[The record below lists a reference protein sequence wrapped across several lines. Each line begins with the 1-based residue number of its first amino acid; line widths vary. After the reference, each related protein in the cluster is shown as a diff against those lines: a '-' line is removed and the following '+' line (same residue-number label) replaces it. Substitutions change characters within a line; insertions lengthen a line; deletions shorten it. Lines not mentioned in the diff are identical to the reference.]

1 VSRRSI
7 RGVLV
12 RLATVAAGAC
22 ALIAAIPAA
31 YAGTVG
37 VSATSPDDVT
47 FVAQAGERNAL
58 EVIYPSQVLI
68 VTDSGAELTSGAGC
82 VSLGPN
88 SAQCEIH
95 PNVNAYLADK
105 DDRARVSWAG
115 RVQVWAGSG
124 NDDVVASSFGTAG
137 IAYGEAGNDILGAV
151 GEGGQLADGG
161 PGDDVLN
168 VFAFGGE
175 STANGGDGR
184 DVIEFR
190 HAGTTSIGPAT
201 LDGGSGADTILAQP
215 TWTGTSTANG
225 GPGNDVI
232 VITSAPPFF
241 GLGSSY
247 QLIGGSGADLLTGGA
262 TVDTVDGGDG
272 ADVIDVRD
280 GGADSVVCG
289 AGVDVVRHDASDT
302 VAADCEL
309 RLN

>member
-1 VSRRSI
+1 MP
-7 RGVLV
+7 L
-12 RLATVAAGAC
+12 RLMTLAVAAA
-22 ALIAAIPAA
+22 AVAAIPAA

-37 VSATSPDDVT
+37 VSATSPDDIA
-47 FVAQAGERNAL
+47 FVAEAGERNSL
-58 EVIYPSQVLI
+58 EVLYPSQVLV
-68 VTDSGAELTSGAGC
+68 VTDSGAALTAGAGC
-82 VSLGPN
+82 SSLGPN

-95 PNVNAYLADK
+95 PNVNATLADK

-137 IAYGEAGNDILGAV
+137 IAYGEAGNDIVGAV

-175 STANGGDGR
+175 STAIGGDGR

-190 HAGTTSIGPAT
+190 HAGTPSIGPAT

-215 TWTGTSTANG
+215 TWTGASTANG

-247 QLIGGSGADLLTGGA
+247 LLLGGSGVDLLTGGA
-262 TVDTVDGGDG
+262 SVDTVDGGDG
-272 ADVIDVRD
+272 PDVIDVRD
-280 GGADSVVCG
+280 GGADTVVCG
-289 AGVDVVRHDASDT
+289 AGFDVVRHDASDT
-302 VAADCEL
+302 VAADCEV
-309 RLN
+309 RLQS

>member
-1 VSRRSI
+1 MPLR
-7 RGVLV
+7 LV
-12 RLATVAAGAC
+12 TLAVAAA
-22 ALIAAIPAA
+22 AVAAIPAA

-47 FVAQAGERNAL
+47 FVAQAGERNSL
-58 EVIYPSQVLI
+58 EVVYPSQVLV
-68 VTDSGAELTSGAGC
+68 VTDSGAALTPGVGC
-82 VSLGPN
+82 SSLGPN
-88 SAQCEIH
+88 SAQCETH
-95 PNVNAYLADK
+95 PNVNATLADK

-137 IAYGEAGNDILGAV
+137 IAYGEAGNDIVGAV

-161 PGDDVLN
+161 PGDDSLK

-175 STANGGDGR
+175 STGIGGDGR
-184 DVIEFR
+184 DIIEFR
-190 HAGTTSIGPAT
+190 NAGTPSIGPAT

-232 VITSAPPFF
+232 VITSAAPFF

-247 QLIGGSGADLLTGGA
+247 ELLGGSGADLLTGGA
-262 TVDTVDGGDG
+262 SVDTVDGGDG
-272 ADVIDVRD
+272 ADVIDVTA
-280 GGADSVVCG
+280 GGVDTVVCG
-289 AGVDVVRHDASDT
+289 AGFDVVRHDASDT
-302 VAADCEL
+302 VAADCEI
-309 RLN
+309 RLLS